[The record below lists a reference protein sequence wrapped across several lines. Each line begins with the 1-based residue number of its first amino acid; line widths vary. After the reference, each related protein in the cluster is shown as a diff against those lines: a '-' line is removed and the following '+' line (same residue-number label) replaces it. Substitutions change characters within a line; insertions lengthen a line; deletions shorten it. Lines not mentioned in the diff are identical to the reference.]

1 MDAGP
6 ISGLAQVAT
15 AGAEVGGFA
24 VEDAVASRGPL
35 PLWLAG
41 PLDLRRSGRFL
52 LVAIGDADP
61 KRVGTMFDRGVAA
74 VARSSRPTPAGPRWC
89 LSATG
94 EQATALTG
102 HPGQALG
109 QIAAVTTRAGD
120 RDVVRFFELVR
131 RGGPGEQA
139 LRNVFGLEQGEL
151 VTLWRSSLERLA
163 RSGIR

>member
-1 MDAGP
+1 VDAGP

-61 KRVGTMFDRGVAA
+61 KRAGTMFDRGVAA
-74 VARSSRPTPAGPRWC
+74 VREVIPADTGG
-89 LSATG
+89 ATVVFV
-94 EQATALTG
+94 G
-102 HPGQALG
+102 H
-109 QIAAVTTRAGD
+109 R
-120 RDVVRFFELVR
+120 
-131 RGGPGEQA
+131 
-139 LRNVFGLEQGEL
+139 
-151 VTLWRSSLERLA
+151 
-163 RSGIR
+163 